1 MINFIN
7 NPNSNTNTNSNSN
20 KCNKFLNGT
29 KIASNRI
36 KVPVPLS
43 QQPSINTE
51 GDTVFERF
59 SYRNINSEV
68 DISNKRNTNIISNDN
83 TTNDLTNELVF
94 ENKKQD
100 QPISSSTYLYKIQ
113 QRASRQ

>member
-7 NPNSNTNTNSNSN
+7 NPNTNTNTNSN
-20 KCNKFLNGT
+20 KGNKFLNGT

-43 QQPSINTE
+43 PQTSINTE
-51 GDTVFERF
+51 GDTVFDRF
-59 SYRNINSEV
+59 SYRNVQSNSEI

-83 TTNDLTNELVF
+83 TTNDLTNDLVF